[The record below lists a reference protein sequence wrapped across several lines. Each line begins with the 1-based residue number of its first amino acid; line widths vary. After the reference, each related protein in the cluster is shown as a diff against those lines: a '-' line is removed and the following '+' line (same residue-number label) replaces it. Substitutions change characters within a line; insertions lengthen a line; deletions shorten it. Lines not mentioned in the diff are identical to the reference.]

1 MDGTNVNGNDPS
13 ISSSSIALAT
23 TGGGGGGGSVGTM
36 SNHLVAIDDLSQSL
50 NDSDLY
56 VPQMFV
62 V

>member
-1 MDGTNVNGNDPS
+1 MNGIDPS
-13 ISSSSIALAT
+13 ISSSLSSSVVGM
-23 TGGGGGGGSVGTM
+23 GGGGGIGNAVAGAPM
-36 SNHLVAIDDLSQSL
+36 NNHLVAIDDLSQSL